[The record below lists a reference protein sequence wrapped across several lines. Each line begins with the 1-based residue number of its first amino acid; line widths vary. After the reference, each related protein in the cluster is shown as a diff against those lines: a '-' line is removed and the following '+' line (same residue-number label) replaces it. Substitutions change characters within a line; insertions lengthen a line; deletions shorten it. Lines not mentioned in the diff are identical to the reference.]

1 MRRIL
6 SGRFVFVLLFASLC
20 IAFLSAQEQSQPPAQ
35 SAAQSAEQK
44 TQQQP
49 TNPDTAAG
57 RELSTASEKA
67 LHAEER
73 EAHEEGAEFKY
84 SSMVQR
90 LGRMIG
96 LDGHGMYWLSLV
108 VNFLILGLFFWM
120 LLKARLPQMFR
131 ERTNTIQKAL
141 KEAHAASAEASRRLS
156 DIEAR
161 LAKLDSEVNELK
173 AEAEREAAAEEELI
187 KVAAEDDK
195 RKVVDAAEAEIAA
208 MARNAR
214 HELKSFAASLAVDLA
229 AKKIKV
235 DDNTDQALMREFV
248 GQLGKDG
255 R

>member
-6 SGRFVFVLLFASLC
+6 SGRFVFLLLFASLC

-49 TNPDTAAG
+49 TNPDTAVG

-67 LHAEER
+67 LHAEEG

-141 KEAHAASAEASRRLS
+141 KEAHAASAACRRDYERRPCTMQASFRPVADSGRVANFRGGTHRNSRMDRLIS
-156 DIEAR
+156 PAVH
-161 LAKLDSEVNELK
+161 S
-173 AEAEREAAAEEELI
+173 AA
-187 KVAAEDDK
+187 
-195 RKVVDAAEAEIAA
+195 
-208 MARNAR
+208 
-214 HELKSFAASLAVDLA
+214 
-229 AKKIKV
+229 
-235 DDNTDQALMREFV
+235 
-248 GQLGKDG
+248 
-255 R
+255 